1 MGKEEGFVRL
11 YRSLIDDPIWLNST
25 PPQKTVLITL
35 LCMVTWKPRQ
45 WDILGKPFVLQPGQC
60 FTSLSKLAKKAGKG
74 ITVDVVR
81 KALQRF
87 ENLGFSTM
95 KSTKRGRLIT
105 IEKWRVYQLDDEE
118 ETKEETKARPKRD
131 QSETK
136 ARPKR
141 DQTNKQESNKV
152 IREESNNNPLGG
164 ILENYTDNP
173 ALISAMEDWVES
185 RKSMRRPTT
194 KRAVEIN
201 LRKLDQWAPNDDAK
215 KIAIIEE
222 TISLGLA
229 AFVQP
234 KEKVE
239 KIKTEP
245 KDMGIPC

>member
-1 MGKEEGFVRL
+1 M
-11 YRSLIDDPIWLNST
+11 
-25 PPQKTVLITL
+25 
-35 LCMVTWKPRQ
+35 
-45 WDILGKPFVLQPGQC
+45 
-60 FTSLSKLAKKAGKG
+60 
-74 ITVDVVR
+74 R
-81 KALQRF
+81 KALIRF
-87 ENLGFSTM
+87 ENLGFCTV
-95 KSTKRGRLIT
+95 KSTNRGRLIT
-105 IEKWRVYQLDDEE
+105 IVKWRFYQLDE
-118 ETKEETKARPKRD
+118 ETENRLENRQRTGREQA
-131 QSETK
+131 
-136 ARPKR
+136 
-141 DQTNKQESNKV
+141 NKQESNKV
-152 IREESNNNPLGG
+152 RREESNNNPLGG

>member
-1 MGKEEGFVRL
+1 MGKEDGFIRI
-11 YRSLIDDPIWLNST
+11 YRSLLDDPIWANST
-25 PPQKTVLITL
+25 APQKSVLITL
-35 LCMVTWKPRQ
+35 MCMVSWQPRQ
-45 WDILGKPFVLQPGQC
+45 WDILGKPIMLQPGQC
-60 FTSLSKLAKKAGKG
+60 FTSLPQIAKKAGRG
-74 ITVDVVR
+74 VTPEIVR
-81 KALQRF
+81 KALIRF
-87 ENLGFSTM
+87 ENLGFCTV
-95 KSTKRGRLIT
+95 KSTNRGRLIT
-105 IEKWRVYQLDDEE
+105 IVKWRFYQLDE
-118 ETKEETKARPKRD
+118 ETENRLENRQRTGREQA
-131 QSETK
+131 
-136 ARPKR
+136 
-141 DQTNKQESNKV
+141 NKQESNKV

-234 KEKVE
+234 KEQVE

>member
-1 MGKEEGFVRL
+1 M
-11 YRSLIDDPIWLNST
+11 T
-25 PPQKTVLITL
+25 
-35 LCMVTWKPRQ
+35 
-45 WDILGKPFVLQPGQC
+45 
-60 FTSLSKLAKKAGKG
+60 
-74 ITVDVVR
+74 
-81 KALQRF
+81 
-87 ENLGFSTM
+87 
-95 KSTKRGRLIT
+95 TKRRP
-105 IEKWRVYQLDDEE
+105 KR
-118 ETKEETKARPKRD
+118 RPKRD

-141 DQTNKQESNKV
+141 DQANKQESNKV

>member
-25 PPQKTVLITL
+25 PAQKTVLITL

-118 ETKEETKARPKRD
+118 EAKEKTKARPKRD
-131 QSETK
+131 Q
-136 ARPKR
+136 A
-141 DQTNKQESNKV
+141 NKQESNKV

-164 ILENYTDNP
+164 IFKNYTSNP
-173 ALISAMEDWVES
+173 ALISALEAWVES
-185 RKSMRRPTT
+185 RKAMKRATT
-194 KRAVEIN
+194 ERAVEIN

-215 KIAIIEE
+215 KIAIVEE